1 MGYVTLEG
9 DKWEEGW
16 MADGCVNWFVR
27 GYAML
32 GLGLDSDSIVPCSIG
47 IVKRKVG
54 ISTTVL
60 DTLKNY

>member
-9 DKWEEGW
+9 DKWEEEW

-32 GLGLDSDSIVPCSIG
+32 GLELDSNSSVSCSIG
-47 IVKRKVG
+47 VVKRR
-54 ISTTVL
+54 
-60 DTLKNY
+60 DAD

>member
-32 GLGLDSDSIVPCSIG
+32 GLGLDSNSSVPCSIG
-47 IVKRKVG
+47 MDLSRTERSNP
-54 ISTTVL
+54 ISRL
-60 DTLKNY
+60 LES